1 MKFSEIAPQ
10 NEVNAANVKQRQLA
24 AQVAQTYPVQS
35 DQQRQQKR
43 QAELAAKIA
52 QGADNNAQVT
62 DFDKTMAFMKFG
74 QMQSAANA
82 AQAKATGRKPI
93 RK

>member
-10 NEVNAANVKQRQLA
+10 NVVNAANVKQRQLA

-52 QGADNNAQVT
+52 QDADSNAQVT

-82 AQAKATGRKPI
+82 AQAKATARKPI